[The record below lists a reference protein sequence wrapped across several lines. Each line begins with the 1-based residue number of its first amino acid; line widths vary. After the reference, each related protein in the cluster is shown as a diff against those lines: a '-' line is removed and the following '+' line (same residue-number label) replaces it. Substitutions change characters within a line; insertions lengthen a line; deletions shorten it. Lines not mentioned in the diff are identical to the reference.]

1 MVSSATPTLM
11 SSVVPANGMVV
22 MFQTD
27 SRIEGV
33 SATAARN
40 KLPERDPVQD
50 PRQVVL
56 GRGPGPEAGDVT
68 ALLSDGVACW

>member
-40 KLPERDPVQD
+40 KLPGSVILFRI
-50 PRQVVL
+50 RA
-56 GRGPGPEAGDVT
+56 R
-68 ALLSDGVACW
+68 